1 MVPIMLLFLDMK
13 LVVAVSAIQ
22 TMLCGYLLF
31 FTFQTRKWLRK
42 DILPML
48 IIGAIIGTVIGTYM
62 LASYKSD
69 ILKKILGIF
78 IMAYALKMLFW
89 NKKTDKKLKSYIGI
103 VAGFLGGLFGGLFST
118 GGPPVIVYLD
128 NVINDKKVFRAT
140 IIFYFLVVN
149 TWQFALYCYKGLINM
164 DVIRFALYLMPAFI
178 MGNLI
183 GSFLHIKINDVLFN
197 RIIAIVLLV
206 TGASNLFQ

>member
-31 FTFQTRKWLRK
+31 FTFQTKKWLRK
-42 DILPML
+42 DILTML

-62 LASYKSD
+62 LTLYKSD
-69 ILKKILGIF
+69 ILKKALGVF
-78 IMAYALKMLFW
+78 IMAYAIKMLFW
-89 NKKTDKKLKSYIGI
+89 NGEIAREPKNYIGMF
-103 VAGFLGGLFGGLFST
+103 AGFFGGLLGGLFSI
-118 GGPPVIVYLD
+118 GGPPIIIYLNSVIK
-128 NVINDKKVFRAT
+128 DKRTFRAT
-140 IIFYFLVVN
+140 IIFYFLIVN
-149 TWQFALYCYKGLINM
+149 MWQFALYCYKGLINV
-164 DVIRFALYLMPAFI
+164 DVIKFTLYLMPAFI

-183 GSFLHIKINDVLFN
+183 GSFLHIRINEVLFN

-206 TGASNLFQ
+206 TGASNLF

>member
-13 LVVAVSAIQ
+13 LVVAVSASF

-31 FTFQTRKWLRK
+31 FTFQTKKWVRK
-42 DILPML
+42 DIILML
-48 IIGAIIGTVIGTYM
+48 IIGGLIGTIVGTYM

-69 ILKKILGIF
+69 ILKKVLGIF

-89 NKKTDKKLKSYIGI
+89 NKKTDRKLKSYIGI
-103 VAGFLGGLFGGLFST
+103 IAGFFGGILGGLFST
-118 GGPPVIVYLD
+118 GGPPVVVYLD
-128 NVINDKKVFRAT
+128 NIINDKKVFRAT

-164 DVIRFALYLMPAFI
+164 DTIKFTLYLMPAFI

-183 GSFLHIKINDVLFN
+183 GSFLHIKINDVFFN

-206 TGASNLFQ
+206 TGASNLF

>member
-13 LVVAVSAIQ
+13 LVVAVSASF

-31 FTFQTRKWLRK
+31 FTFQTKKWVRK
-42 DILPML
+42 DIILML
-48 IIGAIIGTVIGTYM
+48 IIGGLIGTIVGTYM

-69 ILKKILGIF
+69 ILKKVLGIF

-89 NKKTDKKLKSYIGI
+89 NKKTDRKLKSYIGI
-103 VAGFLGGLFGGLFST
+103 IAGFFGGILGGLFST
-118 GGPPVIVYLD
+118 GGPPVVVYLD
-128 NVINDKKVFRAT
+128 NIINDKKVFRAT
-140 IIFYFLVVN
+140 IIFYFLIVN

-164 DVIRFALYLMPAFI
+164 DVIKFTLYLMPAFI

-183 GSFLHIKINDVLFN
+183 GSFLHIKINDVFFN

-206 TGASNLFQ
+206 TGASNLF